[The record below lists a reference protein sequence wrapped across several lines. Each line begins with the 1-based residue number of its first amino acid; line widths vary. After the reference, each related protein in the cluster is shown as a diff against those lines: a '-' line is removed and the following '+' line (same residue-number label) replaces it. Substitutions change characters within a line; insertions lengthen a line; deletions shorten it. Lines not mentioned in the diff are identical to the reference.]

1 MKIEF
6 TIEYQTTWGQELYI
20 CSSVPVL
27 GSWQEKE
34 ALKMEYKGNGKW
46 QIGVYIPQTEQQIE
60 YYYLLKEGE
69 NSIRKE
75 WGNPH
80 SICLPKVEFC
90 HISDYWQ
97 EIAEQN
103 YLNTSP
109 FYNSFFARETIKSKK
124 IQTNTILLNIHCPY
138 ITPDQELIVT
148 GESDYLGNW
157 EPQKALRLSYAGKSN
172 WYFPID
178 SSRITTPLQYKLA
191 IFDKTKKQIIHWE
204 QGDNRVISPL
214 ITEKEKSSLNI
225 YNLNYQYGQMY
236 WKATGVAIP
245 VFSLRSEDSFG
256 IGDFSDLKKMV
267 TWASKTGQKIVQVLP
282 INDTTISH
290 TWSDS
295 YPYSAISIYALHPL
309 YLGLKDFPLKDKKL
323 TEKYSKQAL
332 TLNSLTKLD
341 YDKVSDLKMS
351 YLRDLYA
358 ETGEKTRESKE
369 FKTFWAENS
378 KWLHPYA
385 CFSYFRDKFKT
396 ANHEEWT
403 GHTEYD
409 REVLSKF
416 IDSDSEIKEAIN
428 FIYFVQFLL
437 HTQLTQ
443 VKKYAHSKQVILKGD
458 IPIGI
463 NRQSVE
469 SWTEPHLFNMDTQT
483 GAPPDDFSVNGQNWG
498 FPTYNWS
505 EMSKDNYLW
514 WAERFK
520 KMADYFDAYRIDHI
534 LGFFRIWEIPTH
546 SVQGLLGYFNPALP
560 LSANEIKEKGLDF
573 DEERMTVSYI
583 HKRFLPK
590 MFNEHLKE
598 VLKTYIESEDG
609 TLYRLRR
616 EYNTQVKIRAHFEK
630 LNDEK
635 STFLRNSLYQLCNE
649 VLFIRDKYSLDK
661 FHPRIAAWGTY
672 AYQDLNDSSK
682 NAFNNLH
689 DDYFYHRHND
699 FWKEQALK
707 KLPTLINS
715 TNMLVCGE
723 DLGMIPAC
731 VPDVMKELQI
741 LSLEIQRM
749 PKEAFVAF
757 GDLQKIPYL
766 SVCTTST
773 HDMRPIRSWWNENHE
788 LTQKYYNEI
797 LHHEGN
803 PPEDCTPELCKEI
816 LDIHL
821 QSSAMLV
828 ILPLQDW
835 LSMDGKLR
843 RNNSEEERIN
853 VPSISNYYWNYRMHL
868 TIEELLK
875 QESFNDQIRLR
886 IEENNR

>member
-6 TIEYQTTWGQELYI
+6 AIEYQTTWGQELYI
-20 CSSVPVL
+20 CGSVPVL
-27 GSWQEKE
+27 GSWQEQE

-46 QIGVYIPQTEQQIE
+46 KISIYIADTEKRIE

-69 NSIRKE
+69 NTIRKE
-75 WGNPH
+75 WGSPH
-80 SICLPKVEFC
+80 NISLVKAGFL

-97 EIAEQN
+97 DIPEQH
-103 YLNTSP
+103 YLYTSP
-109 FYNSFFARETIKSKK
+109 FYNSFFSRSKSKNIK
-124 IQTNTILLNIHCPY
+124 LQLNTISVRVNCPY
-138 ITPDQELIVT
+138 TTPDQEVILT

-157 EPQKALRLSYAGKSN
+157 DPQKSLRMSYAGKSC
-172 WYFPID
+172 WSLTID
-178 SSRITTPLQYKLA
+178 ASQVNTPLLYKLA
-191 IFDKTKKQIIHWE
+191 IFDNVKKEVVHWE
-204 QGDNRVISPL
+204 QGDNRVITPL
-214 ITEKEKSSLNI
+214 VSEKEKSSLNI
-225 YNLNYQYGQMY
+225 NNLNYRYGQMH
-236 WKATGVAIP
+236 WKASGVAIP
-245 VFSLRSEDSFG
+245 VFSLRSDDSFG
-256 IGDFSDLKKMV
+256 IGDFSDLRKMV
-267 TWASKTGQKIVQVLP
+267 DWASKTGQRVVQVLP

-309 YLGLKDFPLKDKKL
+309 YLGFKDFPLKDKKL
-323 TEKYSKQAL
+323 ALKYSKQAL
-332 TLNSLTKLD
+332 ILNSLTKLD
-341 YDKVSDLKMS
+341 YDKVSDLKMA
-351 YLRDLYA
+351 YLRDLFA
-358 ETGEKTRESKE
+358 ETGEKTQDSKE
-369 FKTFWAENS
+369 FKTFLSENV

-385 CFSYFRDKFKT
+385 CFSYFRDKYKT
-396 ANHEEWT
+396 ANHEEWA

-409 REVLSKF
+409 RENLTKF
-416 IDSDSEIKEAIN
+416 TDTDPDAKNAVN
-428 FIYFVQFLL
+428 FTYFVQYLL
-437 HTQLTQ
+437 HTQLTL
-443 VKKYAHSKQVILKGD
+443 VKEYAHSKRVILKGD

-498 FPTYNWS
+498 FPTYNWG

-514 WAERFK
+514 WVERFQ

-546 SVQGLLGYFNPALP
+546 SIQGLLGYFNPALP
-560 LSANEIKEKGLDF
+560 FSIDEIKERGIDF
-573 DEERMTVSYI
+573 DEEKMTVPHI
-583 HKRFLPK
+583 HKQFLQK
-590 MFNEHLKE
+590 MFNEHLEE
-598 VLKTYIESEDG
+598 VLKSYLESEDDV
-609 TLYRLRR
+609 LYRLRR
-616 EYNTQVKIRAHFEK
+616 EYNTQIKIKAHFEG

-635 STFLRNSLYQLCNE
+635 NTFLRNSLYQLCNE

-661 FHPRIAAWGTY
+661 FHPRIAAQMTY
-672 AYQDLNDSSK
+672 AYQHLDENSK
-682 NAFNNLH
+682 NAFNSLH
-689 DDYFYHRHND
+689 DDFFYHRHNE
-699 FWKEQALK
+699 FWKDQALK

-757 GDLQKIPYL
+757 GDLQRIPYL

-788 LTQKYYNEI
+788 LTQMYYNEI
-797 LHHEGN
+797 LHHEGT

-821 QSSAMLV
+821 QSQSMLV

-835 LSMDGKLR
+835 LSMDAKLR
-843 RNNSEEERIN
+843 RHNSEEERIN

-868 TIEELLK
+868 TIEELLE
-875 QESFNDQIRLR
+875 QESFNNRIRLM